1 MKGTSGYVWD
11 PTIGLELLFVAQIS
25 ATEGEDVKEVIWYV
39 LRVFLFAI
47 VFVCRQHQLNQ
58 ILPIKVQS
66 RLLIC

>member
-47 VFVCRQHQLNQ
+47 VFVFVSDAFIFTGMITGGSGGL
-58 ILPIKVQS
+58 V
-66 RLLIC
+66 